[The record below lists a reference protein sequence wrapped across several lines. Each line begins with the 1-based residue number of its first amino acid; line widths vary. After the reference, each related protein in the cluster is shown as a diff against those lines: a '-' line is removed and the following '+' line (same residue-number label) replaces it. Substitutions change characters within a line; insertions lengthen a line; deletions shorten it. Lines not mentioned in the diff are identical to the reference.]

1 MSASP
6 AVSPAAIRLRLA
18 ARWSGGET
26 GEMATGTAPSG
37 TDGFLVPLGDEESDA
52 FWEGTARGELRIQ
65 ACSACGAFRFPPR
78 VMCPH
83 CQSTE
88 REWRAVSGLG
98 TIWSYVVAHPPLL
111 PAYAPFAPYPVITVT
126 LDEDPQLRLVGN
138 LVSGPDGAINEID
151 PATIV
156 IGEPVQ
162 VVFSVRQRPDG
173 SSVYL
178 PSWVRRPG

>member
-1 MSASP
+1 
-6 AVSPAAIRLRLA
+6 
-18 ARWSGGET
+18 
-26 GEMATGTAPSG
+26 MATGTAPSG
-37 TDGFLVPLGDEESDA
+37 TDGFLVPLGDEESDG

-83 CQSTE
+83 CQSTD

-98 TIWSYVVAHPPLL
+98 TIWSYVVVHPPLL

-156 IGEPVQ
+156 IGEPVR
-162 VVFSVRQRPDG
+162 VVFNVRQRPDG
-173 SSVYL
+173 SSVFL